1 MLEIVQSGL
10 SKKKNGSNSPQV
22 YCDLNFD
29 GQTKELGR
37 GTIPVLCTQTDLVP
51 DLCVVWTNERKMLIV
66 ELTVPFELNIEKAHT
81 YKSNKYAPLV
91 SDIESNQFEVTY
103 LAIEVGSRGFISSEN
118 AGRLKQMIS
127 TCGKSCTLKQAREKL
142 AKLAIVS
149 SFVIYKAKEEP
160 TWECHVP
167 LE

>member
-10 SKKKNGSNSPQV
+10 SKEKNGSNSPQV

-51 DLCVVWTNERKMLIV
+51 DLCVVWTNERKILIV

-103 LAIEVGSRGFISSEN
+103 LAIEVGSQRLHFIGKCRKAETNDFNLWQIMHSKTSTRE
-118 AGRLKQMIS
+118 IS
-127 TCGKSCTLKQAREKL
+127 QIGNC
-142 AKLAIVS
+142 IV
-149 SFVIYKAKEEP
+149 VCY
-160 TWECHVP
+160 
-167 LE
+167 L